1 MQAWKLA
8 PALACGCTII
18 LKSSEKTPLTA
29 LHISKLVQEAG
40 FPAGVV
46 NTISGYGPTAGA
58 RLAMH
63 PDIDKIAFTGSTA
76 VGHFI
81 EKAASESNLK
91 RVSLEL
97 GGKSPVIVCDDAD
110 LEAALTATHI
120 GLFLN
125 AGQCC
130 CAGTRIYV
138 QSGIYDEFVRAAT
151 ERARAIKVGGSH
163 EPGAVQG
170 PQVDSIQFEKVL
182 GYIEKGKA
190 EGAQLA
196 CGGGRHGSK
205 GYFIQP
211 TVFHGVTDNM
221 TIAKEEIF
229 GPVMQILKFDTDE
242 EAVERANNTIYG
254 LAAGVFSKDGARA
267 LSIANQLRAG
277 SVWVNTYDNFDV
289 MAPFGGYKQSGH
301 GRDKGAAALDNWVE
315 IKCIT
320 MPLAGNKS

>member
-1 MQAWKLA
+1 M
-8 PALACGCTII
+8 
-18 LKSSEKTPLTA
+18 TA

-40 FPAGVV
+40 FPPGVV
-46 NTISGYGPTAGA
+46 NTISGYGPTAGS
-58 RLAMH
+58 RLALH

-76 VGHFI
+76 VGHYI

-130 CAGTRIYV
+130 CAGSRIYV
-138 QSGIYDEFVRAAT
+138 QSGIYDRFVQAAA
-151 ERARAIKVGGSH
+151 ERAKGIKVGPYTELSAH
-163 EPGAVQG
+163 QG
-170 PQVDSIQFEKVL
+170 PQVDALQFERVM
-182 GYIEKGKA
+182 GYIAKGKA
-190 EGAQLA
+190 EGAQVA
-196 CGGGRHGSK
+196 CGGGRHGTK
-205 GYFIQP
+205 GYFVEP
-211 TVFHGVTDNM
+211 TVFHGVTDDM

-229 GPVMQILKFDTDE
+229 GPVMQILRFDTDE
-242 EAVERANNTIYG
+242 EAVERANKTIYG

-267 LSIANQLRAG
+267 LGIASQLRAG

-289 MAPFGGYKQSGH
+289 AAPFGGYKQSGH
-301 GRDKGAAALDNWVE
+301 GRDKGEDALDHWLE

-320 MPLAGNKS
+320 MPLTGHKA